1 MSLKRIAVVMAAA
14 TASHNHNK
22 NNTWTSLTS
31 GTIGSTSTHVN
42 HTYTDLYS
50 HTNHNYTS
58 SKNYN
63 NQGLRVM
70 RPGGPGGN
78 VNILLGG

>member
-1 MSLKRIAVVMAAA
+1 MSLKRTAILLAVSHSNHQ
-14 TASHNHNK
+14 TA
-22 NNTWTSLTS
+22 NNS
-31 GTIGSTSTHVN
+31 GTVWNSLATGNSNANATDY
-42 HTYTDLYS
+42 YTA
-50 HTNHNYTS
+50 TNFNSS

-70 RPGGPGGN
+70 RPGAGGFHGN